1 MIHRPFF
8 VLSAVATIAL
18 CGTAKEP
25 KEIKTE
31 KNKAV
36 IVANFISTPGD
47 CGTNPGPVPLMRSSI
62 IELALHGIHTSRR
75 TKASVTHVSGTFCHL
90 SLGSL
95 IHSLE
100 WI

>member
-18 CGTAKEP
+18 CGTAKAEEP

-36 IVANFISTPGD
+36 IVANFISTPVIAVQ
-47 CGTNPGPVPLMRSSI
+47 TLVPYP
-62 IELALHGIHTSRR
+62 
-75 TKASVTHVSGTFCHL
+75 
-90 SLGSL
+90 
-95 IHSLE
+95 
-100 WI
+100 